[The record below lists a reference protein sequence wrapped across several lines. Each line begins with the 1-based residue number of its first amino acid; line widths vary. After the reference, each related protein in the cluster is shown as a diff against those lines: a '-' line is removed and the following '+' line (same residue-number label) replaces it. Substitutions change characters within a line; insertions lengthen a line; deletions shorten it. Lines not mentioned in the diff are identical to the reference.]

1 MKLGRIEETAGA
13 RLALIDEAA
22 GRITRIGR
30 PFTADPDPVATVI
43 REGWTAARLLAEAD
57 GTLPL
62 AGARFLAPFATLNR
76 NVLAVGKNYH
86 EHAIEFDR
94 SGFNA
99 TSGAASAIPTHPQIF
114 SKATTT
120 LAGPTDDIRFDPS
133 FTASVDYEGEIGV
146 VIGRTARH
154 VAKADAWSV
163 VFGFVALNDVTARDL
178 QKSHAQW
185 HLGKSLDGFCPFG
198 PWIGT
203 IDETPPESLTVRTWV
218 NGELRQEA
226 PFTQLIFD
234 VPTLIE
240 TLTRAMTLV
249 PGDII
254 ATGTPVGVGIGFT
267 PPKFLQ
273 DGDVV
278 RVAVPGLGQL
288 ENRVR
293 TDSTRRP

>member
-1 MKLGRIEETAGA
+1 MKLGRIADGKGA
-13 RLALIDEAA
+13 RLALIDEQA
-22 GRITRIGR
+22 GLVTRIGG
-30 PFTADPDPVATVI
+30 PLATDPNPVLTVI
-43 REGWTAARLLAEAD
+43 RDGWTAVRLQALAD
-57 GTLPL
+57 GTQPL
-62 AGARFLAPFATLNR
+62 AQARFLAPFSTLNR

-99 TSGAASAIPTHPQIF
+99 TSGSASAIPTHPQIF
-114 SKATTT
+114 SKATGT
-120 LAGPTDDIRFDPS
+120 LAGPTDDIHFDPA

-146 VIGRTARH
+146 VIGREARR
-154 VAKADAWSV
+154 VSKADAWSV

-185 HLGKSLDGFCPFG
+185 HLGKSLDGFCPMG
-198 PWIGT
+198 PWVGS

-240 TLTRAMTLV
+240 TLTKAMTLV

-273 DGDVV
+273 HGDVV
-278 RVAVPGLGQL
+278 RIAVNGLGEL

-293 TDSTRRP
+293 TD